1 MTSVYS
7 DPTTARSSVEQLGD
21 KAHGGI
27 DRFSSGAHD
36 AVEHA
41 AGVAAAA
48 ADRFGAKSKELLAT
62 RDEWMNA
69 TRGYVREHPLAALG
83 VALAAGYLLS
93 RITAR

>member
-7 DPTTARSSVEQLGD
+7 DPTTGRSTVEQLGD

-27 DRFSSGAHD
+27 DRLSSGAHD
-36 AVEHA
+36 AVDRA
-41 AGVAAAA
+41 AGAAAVA
-48 ADRFGAKSKELLAT
+48 ADRFGARSKELVAA

-69 TRGYVREHPLAALG
+69 TRGYVREHPFAALG